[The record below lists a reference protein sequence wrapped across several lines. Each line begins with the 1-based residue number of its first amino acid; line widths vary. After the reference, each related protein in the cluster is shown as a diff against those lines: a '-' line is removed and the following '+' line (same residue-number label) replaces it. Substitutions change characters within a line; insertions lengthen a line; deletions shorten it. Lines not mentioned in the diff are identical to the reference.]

1 MASSRTRLLKELK
14 SVQQYLSSIPQSN
27 TCTTRHRDSDSPLY
41 ITSLTPNES
50 NLYEWF
56 AVIHGPRDTPY
67 HGGVFR
73 VRFRIPQTYPMAP
86 PEASFM
92 TTIFHPNVHF
102 KTGEIC
108 LDILKNE
115 WSPAW
120 TILSVCQAIVAL
132 LSDPVGDSPLNC
144 DAGNLLRS
152 GDMRAYNGL
161 ARMYTVECASMD

>member
-14 SVQQYLSSIPQSN
+14 SVQQYISSTTQPP
-27 TCTTRHRDSDSPLY
+27 TCTTSQSHSDLY
-41 ITSLTPNES
+41 ITSLMPNES

-67 HGGVFR
+67 YGGEFR
-73 VRFRIPQTYPMAP
+73 VRFRIPQSYPMAP
-86 PEASFM
+86 PEASFV

-144 DAGNLLRS
+144 DAGNLLRA

-161 ARMYTVECASMD
+161 ARLYTLECASAHP